1 MNDNIAAFVRDEYT
15 PDGVEVEGEG
25 ANRIRLRMPPTF
37 HNVTDLCR
45 ELVECFGAHI
55 DLVIDHND
63 STKCVVF
70 EVYSSPSSG
79 SQGVAQDTDTCDG
92 DPTPSPVDQSCDA
105 ASLPAQASVV
115 LVEPWT
121 SWIARN
127 VVFPVFVAIGASVVI
142 ANLPTAMSTTLLTPN
157 SVPPPHGSG

>member
-1 MNDNIAAFVRDEYT
+1 MNGDIAAFVRNEYT

-70 EVYSSPSSG
+70 EVYASPSSTPP
-79 SQGVAQDTDTCDG
+79 GVTDTTDGCDTE
-92 DPTPSPVDQSCDA
+92 PVTPPINASCDA
-105 ASLPAQASVV
+105 VPSPAQADCV

-127 VVFPVFVAIGASVVI
+127 VAVPLFVAIGASFVM
-142 ANLPTAMSTTLLTPN
+142 ANIPAAMSSTLLTPT
-157 SVPPPHGSG
+157 SVPPPQGSS

>member
-1 MNDNIAAFVRDEYT
+1 MNDDIAAFVRDEYT

-25 ANRIRLRMPPTF
+25 ANRMRLRMPPTF

-70 EVYSSPSSG
+70 EVYTSPSLTPH
-79 SQGVAQDTDTCDG
+79 GVAPATDPCGAEPTIEKISTASDTA
-92 DPTPSPVDQSCDA
+92 PS
-105 ASLPAQASVV
+105 PAQADVV

-121 SWIARN
+121 PWIARN
-127 VVFPVFVAIGASVVI
+127 VAFPLFFAVGTSLVMAYS
-142 ANLPTAMSTTLLTPN
+142 PSAMSSTN
-157 SVPPPHGSG
+157 GSV